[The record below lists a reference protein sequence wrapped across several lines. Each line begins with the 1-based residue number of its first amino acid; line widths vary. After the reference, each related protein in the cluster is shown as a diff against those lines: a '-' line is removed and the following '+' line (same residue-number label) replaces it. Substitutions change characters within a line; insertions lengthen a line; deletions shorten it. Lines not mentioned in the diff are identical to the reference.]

1 MFENL
6 QKTID
11 TFIGDYGTETLI
23 QYLKDYQKLNI
34 SSNYKYIETVCKSVS
49 IACDIPQNSMLDINN
64 LNYKAVDARR
74 HIVYFLTMDK
84 SLPNKVITTLFKC
97 KLQTV
102 YNYKRDVKER
112 MVNYHIFKDFKK
124 QYEQIKNIIDNVSA
138 KHQ

>member
-23 QYLKDYQKLNI
+23 EYLKDYEKLNTH
-34 SSNYKYIETVCKSVS
+34 SNYKYIDTVCKTVCDVCSVPKKS
-49 IACDIPQNSMLDINN
+49 ILDIRNVN
-64 LNYKAVDARR
+64 FKVVDARR

-84 SLPNKVITTLFKC
+84 KLPNKVITTLFKC

-102 YNYKRDVKER
+102 YNYKRDVRER
-112 MVNYHIFKDFKK
+112 MQNLHIYKDFKTD
-124 QYEQIKNIIDNVSA
+124 YEQIKVSITNVSTE
-138 KHQ
+138 H